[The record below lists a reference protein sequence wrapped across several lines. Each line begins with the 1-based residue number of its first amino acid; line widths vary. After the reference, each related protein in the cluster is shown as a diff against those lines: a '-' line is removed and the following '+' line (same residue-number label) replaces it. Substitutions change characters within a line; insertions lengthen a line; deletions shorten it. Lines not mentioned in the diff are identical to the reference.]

1 MTATATVGTYVTGT
15 TTLTPAA
22 EATNSG
28 LGDYLEILNMQ
39 APAGAATTAG
49 PARISGVIFAATGT
63 AHASI
68 CSYVTPF
75 KVGVKFD
82 QDDAI
87 FLASTAPNTD
97 HHETHDFSGS
107 GGAYGFQGFNLNYFQ
122 KTC

>member
-1 MTATATVGTYVTGT
+1 MGTYVTGT

-49 PARISGVIFAATGT
+49 PARISGVIFSITPAT
-63 AHASI
+63 AHSSI

-87 FLASTAPNTD
+87 FLASMAANAD
-97 HHETHDFSGS
+97 HHETHDFSAA
-107 GGAYGFQGFNLNYFQ
+107 GGAYGFQGFYLNYFQ